1 MSFTGSFRQHFS
13 SANFVGDRFNFANP
27 INPSTSHPIANASY
41 IETANNILGVSGTD
55 IQEELTLNV
64 WLYPENTNTA
74 YIFSV
79 PETASMEHSYLAVNA
94 NTGTILFE
102 FNGTGVTNF
111 NAGIVLNQWNQILIS
126 IKLDLDTI
134 LTFGNDS
141 GATFDMTTKRSYN
154 TGSGRSSRT
163 HLVVNGVG
171 YHRYIEPGSS
181 GFFQNDFAIN
191 STNLA
196 TMGYYGEN
204 NSLSSELFTSDN
216 VTNTLFGTIGLSTN
230 GTEILNG
237 YRGDMYQFWLKN
249 SYTDFLDANNVAL
262 FRNANGTSRDD
273 LPANPRVHIVGG
285 PNFNIGTTDLGTV
298 DLYNI
303 IGSNRAYP

>member
-13 SANFVGDRFNFANP
+13 SANFVGDRLNFANP
-27 INPSTSHPIANASY
+27 ANTNSTNLKANASY

-55 IQEELTLNV
+55 VQEELTLNV
-64 WLYPENTNTA
+64 WLYPENTTGA
-74 YIFSV
+74 TIFWV
-79 PETASMEHSYLAVNA
+79 PDTASMEHSYLTVNP
-94 NTGTILFE
+94 NGTMSFE
-102 FNGTGVTNF
+102 FNGTSVTNF
-111 NAGIVLNQWNQILIS
+111 NAGIVSNQWNQILIS

-134 LTFGNDS
+134 LSFGNNS
-141 GATFDMTTKRSYN
+141 GATFDMTTKRSYY
-154 TGSGRSSRT
+154 TGTGRSSRT

-191 STNLA
+191 STTLA
-196 TMGYYGEN
+196 TTGYYGEN
-204 NSLSSELFTSDN
+204 DSLSSELFTSDN